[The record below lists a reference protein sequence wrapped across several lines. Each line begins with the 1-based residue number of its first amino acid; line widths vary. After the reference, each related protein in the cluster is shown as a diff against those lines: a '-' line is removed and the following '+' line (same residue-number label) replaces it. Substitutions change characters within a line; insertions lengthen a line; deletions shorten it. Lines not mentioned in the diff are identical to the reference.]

1 MLTIYIYTTILIM
14 EAILHINNVYAYNIE
29 NIVKHISEVK
39 SGQLGY
45 YCIGCGKEMQ
55 AKKGDILAHHFS
67 HAPKD
72 VQIEAK
78 CSYSD
83 ETYRHQLAKETLQRI
98 KQIKVPALY
107 KYPPTGID
115 GKPNK
120 IKDSVF
126 IKASSVHIEMDFF
139 EDEKGHILHGRKI
152 DFAHDGGKFLL
163 LRPDVAFFDEHG
175 LPILLIEIVATHKI
189 TPEKLSKIKKL
200 GIDTIQVT
208 IPKDSPQEIENTFFK
223 TTSTQWIYNYEQEQ
237 TIYVRTSEGDFEG
250 ISSVD
255 EFQRKLLEATESY
268 ECRAAQINN
277 LIRGFNK
284 CLESEQYRGFKQYIA
299 GEIQRVERNTED
311 LRIRWEDL
319 QGEYQKG
326 IEEEFRLEKENVA
339 EQEGSISK
347 ETSEFDEQCRDL
359 DDRYHRKRR
368 ELETAQRDYRSEC
381 QDEIEH
387 FEREFERLGTSAKD
401 FSGRIIEIRREE
413 TDIEQ
418 FAAAEITRIEQEAGR
433 ISDMLTELEE
443 RRISLAEKYAGI
455 ETEIRAEFEGKRDRI
470 EQDSQQLLAGIREK
484 YERDR
489 GASIEAIEARN
500 SERLSRVS
508 SRLRDIFDLRI
519 RLEALRKRKVYL
531 HRMRKFK
538 VLFDEGAYKG

>member
-1 MLTIYIYTTILIM
+1 METIL
-14 EAILHINNVYAYNIE
+14 HQNNVYAYNRE

-55 AKKGDILAHHFS
+55 AKKGDILAHHFF

-107 KYPPTGID
+107 KYPPSGID
-115 GKPNK
+115 GKPYK
-120 IKDSVF
+120 IKDSEV

-139 EDEKGHILHGRKI
+139 EDEKGHIKHGRKI

-163 LRPDVAFFDEHG
+163 LRPDVAFFDEQG
-175 LPILLIEIVATHKI
+175 LPILLIVIVATHKI

-208 IPKDSPQEIENTFFK
+208 IPKESPQEIENTFFK
-223 TTSTQWIYNYEQEQ
+223 TTKTQWIYNYEQEQ
-237 TIYVRTSEGDFEG
+237 TIYVRNSKGDFEG
-250 ISSVD
+250 ISSPD

-284 CLESEQYRGFKQYIA
+284 CLESEQYRGFKQFIT

-311 LRIRWEDL
+311 MRIRWDDL
-319 QGEYQKG
+319 QREYQEE
-326 IEEEFRLEKENVA
+326 IEAGFRLEKENVA
-339 EQEGSISK
+339 RQEESVTK
-347 ETSEFDEQCRDL
+347 ETRDFE
-359 DDRYHRKRR
+359 DRYRNLEDRYSRKRR
-368 ELETAQRDYRSEC
+368 ELETAQSDYRPGC
-381 QDEIEH
+381 QDEIEY
-387 FEREFERLGTSAKD
+387 FEGVLDGLGGSAKVI
-401 FSGRIIEIRREE
+401 SERINDIRRKE
-413 TDIEQ
+413 TELEQ
-418 FAAAEITRIEQEAGR
+418 IAAAETARIEQETGS
-433 ISDMLTELEE
+433 ISDMLRELEE
-443 RRISLAEKYAGI
+443 RRISLSEKYARI
-455 ETEIRAEFEGKRDRI
+455 EIEIRAEFERDRDRI
-470 EQDSQQLLAGIREK
+470 EQSNKDALAGIRAEF
-484 YERDR
+484 ERDR
-489 GASIEAIEARN
+489 GASIKAIEARD
-500 SERLSRVS
+500 SDRLSRVS
-508 SRLRDIFDLRI
+508 SRLRDISELRI

-531 HRMRKFK
+531 QRMRKFK
-538 VLFDEGAYKG
+538 DIFDEGTYKG